1 MTIEFFFSNATRSG
15 ILEED
20 ISMAKQK
27 IWVRLTMALDG
38 GLALV
43 IPMLIMVLN
52 PFWIKNLVTT
62 VCSVL
67 VVVWHWQSL

>member
-27 IWVRLTMALDG
+27 IWVRLIMALDG

-52 PFWIKNLVTT
+52 PF
-62 VCSVL
+62 
-67 VVVWHWQSL
+67 